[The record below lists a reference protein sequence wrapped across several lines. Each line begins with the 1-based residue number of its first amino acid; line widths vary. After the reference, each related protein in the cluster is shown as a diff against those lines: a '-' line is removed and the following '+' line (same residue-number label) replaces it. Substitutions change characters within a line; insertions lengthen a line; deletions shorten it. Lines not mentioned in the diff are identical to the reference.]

1 MLYSFGLFFF
11 FFQAEDGI
19 RDRSPSRGLGDVYKR
34 QPIFTLPSFHI
45 YRPQSHATDM
55 CLSLYLKY
63 YPFHGYFAIFQ
74 MKIKKVLQQVLP
86 FEKLCRS
93 TNRGNRI

>member
-1 MLYSFGLFFF
+1 
-11 FFQAEDGI
+11 
-19 RDRSPSRGLGDVYKR
+19 
-34 QPIFTLPSFHI
+34 
-45 YRPQSHATDM
+45 M

>member
-1 MLYSFGLFFF
+1 MF
-11 FFQAEDGI
+11 DG
-19 RDRSPSRGLGDVYKR
+19 GEK
-34 QPIFTLPSFHI
+34 F
-45 YRPQSHATDM
+45 
-55 CLSLYLKY
+55 
-63 YPFHGYFAIFQ
+63 